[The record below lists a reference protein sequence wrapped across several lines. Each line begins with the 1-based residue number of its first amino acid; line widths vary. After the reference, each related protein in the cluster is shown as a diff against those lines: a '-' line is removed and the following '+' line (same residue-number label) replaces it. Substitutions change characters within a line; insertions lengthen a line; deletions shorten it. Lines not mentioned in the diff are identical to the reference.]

1 MRQISCLILA
11 AVVVG
16 CGSDTHITRPIGSSS
31 RSLGQQSP
39 VLTLYSVV
47 KLPSLGGTS
56 RGTAINDGGWVAGF
70 SHPSDLIRH
79 AALWR
84 DGSILDLG
92 TLGGPNQNSS
102 VVWPGLNNPGMI
114 VGISETA
121 ALDPLNEDWSC
132 SAFFPTTTHHICLG
146 FVWDA
151 GVMTPLPTLGGYNG
165 FATGVNNH
173 GQVVGWAETPVHD
186 PTCNAPQV
194 LQFRAVMW
202 EPKKGTATQLPPL
215 RGDSTSA
222 ATAINDRGQAVG
234 ISGACDVAVGEFSAA
249 HAVLWDH
256 GTVTDIG
263 NLGGVAWNTPMA
275 INESGVVVGFSDPP
289 GDADGSFNALA
300 FRWTR
305 QTGIDS
311 LPMLPG
317 DAFSEALG
325 INGRGQVVG
334 ISFGGA
340 AGSRAFIWQDG
351 QTIDL
356 NTLMIPGFP
365 DHLIAAQDIND
376 AGQITGRLVE
386 KSTGKTLAFVATPI
400 VSNP

>member
-1 MRQISCLILA
+1 
-11 AVVVG
+11 
-16 CGSDTHITRPIGSSS
+16 
-31 RSLGQQSP
+31 
-39 VLTLYSVV
+39 
-47 KLPSLGGTS
+47 
-56 RGTAINDGGWVAGF
+56 
-70 SHPSDLIRH
+70 
-79 AALWR
+79 
-84 DGSILDLG
+84 
-92 TLGGPNQNSS
+92 
-102 VVWPGLNNPGMI
+102 
-114 VGISETA
+114 
-121 ALDPLNEDWSC
+121 
-132 SAFFPTTTHHICLG
+132 
-146 FVWDA
+146 
-151 GVMTPLPTLGGYNG
+151 MTPLPTLGGYNG

-215 RGDSTSA
+215 HGDSTSA

-289 GDADGSFNALA
+289 GDADGSFNARA

-305 QTGIDS
+305 QTGMDS

-325 INGRGQVVG
+325 VNGRGQVVG

-351 QTIDL
+351 KTIDL

-376 AGQITGRLVE
+376 AGHITGRLLE